1 MSTPTRTPGS
11 ELYPTWPATDFTHYS
26 AAELN
31 DFHDTDGF
39 DVTLPASGDQTR
51 VAA

>member
-1 MSTPTRTPGS
+1 MTRPTLTPGT

-26 AAELN
+26 AQELN

-39 DVTLPASGDQTR
+39 AVTLPVSGDATAVQR
-51 VAA
+51 